1 MPSICSNCYKDVES
15 VDLFWT
21 YRFGYPFKKVCEECK
36 EKIDMESKTMEF
48 DPLYAGERLEDDY

>member
-21 YRFGYPFKKVCEECK
+21 YRFGYPFKKVCGLQGK
-36 EKIDMESKTMEF
+36 NRYGIK
-48 DPLYAGERLEDDY
+48 DDGV